1 VKIALDTNV
10 LASAIGTRG
19 LCSDVLQVVL
29 LEHELVVGELVFTEL
44 RKNLA
49 KKFRLPADLIE
60 EFEAMLRAQAT
71 TASAAGIRAI
81 VGIDSADAR
90 VLAEAVAGEAEAFVT
105 GDGELLALGNRAPLP
120 ILSPRQLWELL
131 RRGD

>member
-1 VKIALDTNV
+1 
-10 LASAIGTRG
+10 
-19 LCSDVLQVVL
+19 VL